1 MSDLCRATER
11 ETMKKIS
18 TTALLLCLSLF
29 ALDEQI
35 VYQDTNTTNSVPNDK
50 NSIPQKTINFFSG
63 IVDDFREF
71 AADNNLIDK
80 SKR

>member
-35 VYQDTNTTNSVPNDK
+35 VYQDANTTNSVPNDK